1 MNAPPA
7 RAQARE
13 IQRSLHCFILGG
25 LGLLPVIGF
34 PLALL
39 ALMAFRRVCVENRG
53 RWNPARAYLIWG
65 FVLGSIGVLFSLGVF
80 FFLLL
85 SLLANL

>member
-1 MNAPPA
+1 MNAAPA

-53 RWNPARAYLIWG
+53 RWNPARTYLLWG

-80 FFLLL
+80 FFVLL
-85 SLLANL
+85 SLLASL